1 MRYPRRSGHAA
12 WRLVDG
18 EVVIAD
24 PAASRAH
31 VLNASASAAW
41 MLADGSRDCATIAS
55 EVNGGGWEKETEGL
69 FEELCRLGL
78 VELSEAPSAGAP
90 QAGEPPPAG
99 KEPPAVLSSEPL
111 EVLATFCN
119 STYTGS
125 PPGCRTEACL
135 PLKIPW
141 S

>member
-1 MRYPRRSGHAA
+1 MRYPRRSGRAA

-24 PAASRAH
+24 PAASRAL

-41 MLADGSRDCATIAS
+41 MLADGLRDCATIAS
-55 EVNGGGWEKETEGL
+55 EVNGGGWEKETERL
-69 FEELCRLGL
+69 FEDLRLLGL
-78 VELSEAPSAGAP
+78 VELSGTPSAGAP

-99 KEPPAVLSSEPL
+99 NAPPAVLSSEPL
-111 EVLATFCN
+111 EALATVCD
-119 STYTGS
+119 SSYGGM
-125 PPGCRTEACL
+125 GCRTEACI
-135 PLKIPW
+135 PLGKTPW